1 MMMMM
6 MMMMSSWGMQ
16 CQVGSALASCVHSFH
31 FDCRPQLGLWPLYSV
46 FVKRG
51 LIHYKIVLR
60 SC

>member
-1 MMMMM
+1 

-16 CQVGSALASCVHSFH
+16 RQDGSALASCVHSFH

-46 FVKRG
+46 SVKRG
-51 LIHYKIVLR
+51 LTHYKIVLR